1 MPTPALRT
9 LALVVT
15 AGAVAALA
23 GCATP
28 EPDIAAIEFP
38 DASGAVAVAPGATVA
53 FGDPA
58 WLPIG
63 EQQAAVGLAIL
74 GIVTGDPE
82 EDWPSIVANP
92 ADFADR
98 TPYYVEYQYAWPT
111 PDEQGVTAYLVPV
124 AADGAEG
131 FRVEDADGSL
141 IPCPLTVEVLE
152 DRPDVGLGCFVVL
165 GPDSGAPVTGVRWFD
180 VDASTEY
187 QPTPEET
194 PYYAQPVT
202 WGAASLPS
210 PTESPAPAP

>member
-1 MPTPALRT
+1 MRHLASRASAIVAL
-9 LALVVT
+9 AVI
-15 AGAVAALA
+15 AGALAA
-23 GCATP
+23 CASP

-38 DASGAVAVAPGATVA
+38 DASGAVAVAPGADLA
-53 FGDPA
+53 FGDAA

-63 EQQAAVGLAIL
+63 EQQAAVGLAVL
-74 GIVTGDPE
+74 GIVAGDPE
-82 EDWPSIVANP
+82 DWPDIVANP
-92 ADFADR
+92 EAFAGE

-111 PDEQGVTAYLVPV
+111 AAERGVTAYLIPV

-131 FRVEDADGSL
+131 SRVEDADGTP
-141 IPCPLTVEVLE
+141 IPCPLTVETFE

-165 GPDSGAPVTGVRWFD
+165 APAGGAPVTGVRWFD
-180 VDASTEY
+180 IDASTPY

-210 PTESPAPAP
+210 PTQSSTPAA